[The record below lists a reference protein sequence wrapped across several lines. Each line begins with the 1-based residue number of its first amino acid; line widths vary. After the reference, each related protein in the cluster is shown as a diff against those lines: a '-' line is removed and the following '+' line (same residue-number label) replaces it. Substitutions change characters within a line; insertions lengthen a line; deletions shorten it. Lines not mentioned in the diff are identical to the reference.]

1 MIEKNKLE
9 AEARKS
15 LARILPRVEQALRR
29 SIAREP
35 QAWEQFTARLR
46 RNFPALLSLYA
57 DVYGGCYDFFHHLE
71 DLVAGMAC
79 AWFERPQDLREL
91 DDARE
96 QNPLWFQSNHMLGGV
111 CYVDLFAN
119 NLDGIRKKIPYFK
132 ELGLTYIHLMPLFN
146 APEGEND
153 GGYAV
158 SSYREVKPALGA
170 MKQLASLARDF
181 REAGISLVLDLV
193 FNHTSD

>member
-1 MIEKNKLE
+1 MIELNQLELE
-9 AEARKS
+9 ASKS
-15 LARILPRVEQALRR
+15 LVRILPRVEQNLKRF
-29 SIAREP
+29 ITKDP
-35 QAWEQFTARLR
+35 QAWAQFTTRLQK
-46 RNFPALLSLYA
+46 NFPALLGFYA
-57 DVYGGCYDFFHHLE
+57 DVYSDRYDFFYHLE
-71 DLVAGMAC
+71 DLVMSMAR

-96 QNPLWFQSNHMLGGV
+96 QNPQWFQSNQMLGGV

-132 ELGLTYIHLMPLFN
+132 ELGLTYLHLMPLFK

-158 SSYREVKPALGA
+158 S
-170 MKQLASLARDF
+170 
-181 REAGISLVLDLV
+181 
-193 FNHTSD
+193 